1 MNTTAG
7 DGGKWASG
15 VVFTTGQV
23 IDEMNMKKMR
33 KFQRRRTAEHVDYA
47 KTAAEDAF
55 EERPTDARFWSS
67 LKHKDITRN
76 VRHIVDDGT

>member
-1 MNTTAG
+1 
-7 DGGKWASG
+7 
-15 VVFTTGQV
+15 
-23 IDEMNMKKMR
+23 MR